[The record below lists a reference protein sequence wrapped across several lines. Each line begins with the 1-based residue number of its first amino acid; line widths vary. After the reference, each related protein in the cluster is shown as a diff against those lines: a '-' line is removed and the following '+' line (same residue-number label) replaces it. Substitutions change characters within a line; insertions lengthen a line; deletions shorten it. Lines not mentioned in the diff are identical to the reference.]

1 VPIVEELQAYGAQV
15 ADRAG
20 PAVVRIGQGWGR
32 GTGVVVGE
40 GLVVTNAHTLR
51 DQTTT
56 VTFADGRSVQ
66 GRVVGIDVDGDLVVL
81 GVPTDGVAPIIW
93 ALDDTAAIGK
103 PVFAVANPGGRGLRV
118 SFGTVSAVGRA
129 FRGPRGRRVTGAL
142 EHTAPLGRGSSGGP
156 LVDVEGRLV
165 GINTHRLG
173 DGFYLAL
180 PADAELKARVDALAR
195 GESTSRVQL
204 GVGLAPSHV
213 ARRLRRSVGL
223 PERDGLLIRV
233 VEPDSPAARADL
245 RVGDLLVSA
254 AGQALSSS
262 DELLDILDGL
272 AADAVLALR
281 VVRGNDELEVNVTF
295 AGAETTEGSA

>member
-1 VPIVEELQAYGAQV
+1 MTMVEELQSYGAQV
-15 ADRAG
+15 VQRAG

-32 GTGVVVGE
+32 GTGVVVGD

-56 VTFADGRSVQ
+56 VTFADGRAVQ
-66 GRVVGIDVDGDLVVL
+66 GQVVGIDVDGDLVVL
-81 GVPTDGVAPIIW
+81 GVPTEGVTPIVWSPDDAPG
-93 ALDDTAAIGK
+93 IGT

-129 FRGPRGRRVTGAL
+129 FRGPRGRRVAGAL

-156 LVDVEGRLV
+156 LVDIEGRLV

-173 DGFYLAL
+173 EGFYLAL

-223 PERDGLLIRV
+223 PERDGLLVRV
-233 VEPDSPAARADL
+233 VEPGSPAARADL
-245 RVGDLLVSA
+245 RVGDLLVTA
-254 AGQALSSS
+254 AGQALTSS
-262 DELLDILDGL
+262 DQLLDILDGL
-272 AADAVLALR
+272 AADAGLLLR
-281 VVRGNDELEVNVTF
+281 VVRGTEELDVNVTF
-295 AGAETTEGSA
+295 ATADATEGSA

>member
-1 VPIVEELQAYGAQV
+1 MSIAEELQAYGAQV
-15 ADRAG
+15 VERAG

-32 GTGVVVGE
+32 GTGVVVGD
-40 GLVVTNAHTLR
+40 GLVLTNAHTLR
-51 DQTTT
+51 DETTT

-66 GRVVGIDVDGDLVVL
+66 GRVAGIDVDGDLVVL
-81 GVPTDGVAPIIW
+81 GVATEGAAPIVW
-93 ALDDTAAIGK
+93 SPDDATGIGT
-103 PVFAVANPGGRGLRV
+103 PVFGVANPGGRGLRV

-129 FRGPRGRRVTGAL
+129 FRGPRGRRVAGAL

-173 DGFYLAL
+173 EGFYLAL

-195 GESTSRVQL
+195 GESVSRVQL

-233 VEPDSPAARADL
+233 VEPDGPAARAGL

-254 AGQALSSS
+254 SGQALSSS
-262 DELLDILDGL
+262 DQLLDILEGL
-272 AADAVLALR
+272 MADALLALR
-281 VVRGNDELEVNVTF
+281 VVRGNDELDVNVSFT
-295 AGAETTEGSA
+295 AAEATEGSA